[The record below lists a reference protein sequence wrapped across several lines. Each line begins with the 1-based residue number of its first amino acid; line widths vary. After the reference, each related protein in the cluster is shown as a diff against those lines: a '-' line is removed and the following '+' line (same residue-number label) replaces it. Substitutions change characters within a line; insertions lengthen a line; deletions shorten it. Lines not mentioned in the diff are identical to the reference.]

1 MSFSF
6 RGLFQRGTGSSE
18 PGQGAH
24 QHFAGSH
31 PQRAIGSAPSS
42 LSSMQASPSLQ
53 FSAGASPFQAGG
65 SPLFKTAGHEP
76 ISAPPINSA
85 MGMSPFSVTGAT
97 PTNAPLTVG
106 DVIHQLPAEVVRMG
120 ALPAE
125 QPLSLPPALLENV
138 LRSGQ
143 AALPVFELYRV
154 CPALFQVPISPQDPR
169 MVALPAS
176 KLPGLIAQAREG
188 HTGGAAPAPFSL
200 APPTGQQ
207 APGMPLSQ
215 GAGANGSPFG
225 MPQQSAVPANG
236 SPFGMPLQP
245 AAAAP
250 MPASGSP
257 FSLGG
262 NANGSPFGMPLQQA
276 DAAPMPASGSPFQLG
291 GNANGSPFGMPQQ
304 QADAAPMP
312 ASGSPFSLRGN
323 ANGSPFGM
331 PQQQADAAPMPASGS
346 PFSLGG
352 NANGSPFGMP
362 QQQADAAP
370 MPASGSPFGMPQQQA
385 NGSPFGMP
393 QQTAMPQASSGNPF
407 AVAPQEQRPAMV
419 PVAAAAPQ
427 TSISVLFTPQ
437 SEQRASTPSDMA
449 AATAPGMPFGSP
461 FVSAMQEAAPQ
472 PPAPA
477 PQTFAPP
484 AWAAAPAPAPSHAP
498 ATSGM
503 VKLGLATVLSGY
515 SVEELGFNPATLPAW
530 IATNVPASMLHEQM
544 SSGNIVLE
552 LGMILDGIS
561 DIGFRNTLTTVK
573 RDFKIKLPQ
582 NEVFHAL
589 TNMPAAALAPAVA
602 AFGASP
608 AAAQVRMTV
617 QPHEAQQ
624 PQGVFAAAMGS
635 TVEMS
640 APTSAP
646 AGSPLTPMFGAALNP
661 FAQNQP
667 TTSPAATPMFAPA
680 QSVGDP
686 APFSF
691 NPPAGF
697 PMQGSSAAPPMQ
709 PTFVPAQAADGPQPF
724 SYSQAT
730 PAEPTMR
737 PTSPRAVPLFPT
749 AQPPR
754 ASMPST
760 PLQPLV
766 TAFQPF
772 GSQPP
777 AAAELAHAQPSASLA
792 GAIKPFDPFASPATG
807 PLPGKSPMEFGFSS
821 AELLGHVPA
830 AQQPSAAFAPAPE
843 SRPAASLFAPPAAFQ
858 PPPSFAPELEE
869 IPSFAHAAQAPQPAS
884 RGLFSAQPVSKP
896 LFAAP
901 EPPAARPEPQYAPA
915 PAPAPQ
921 GVAATTA
928 AVKHSFL
935 NLAPMDTQSD
945 QLLLRAL
952 LGTEEKLTAPRV
964 VELLAMQH
972 GLSACVCLHGSRV
985 ISHADAS
992 KPDATEF
999 QRQAS
1004 DIARQVRGLAP
1015 LIGIEG
1021 AETFTLNAGGRLL
1034 TFCFPGET
1042 IIGVLHDDEPST
1054 GMRDK
1059 ITLIARELSRMLG

>member
-1 MSFSF
+1 
-6 RGLFQRGTGSSE
+6 
-18 PGQGAH
+18 
-24 QHFAGSH
+24 
-31 PQRAIGSAPSS
+31 
-42 LSSMQASPSLQ
+42 
-53 FSAGASPFQAGG
+53 
-65 SPLFKTAGHEP
+65 
-76 ISAPPINSA
+76 
-85 MGMSPFSVTGAT
+85 
-97 PTNAPLTVG
+97 
-106 DVIHQLPAEVVRMG
+106 
-120 ALPAE
+120 
-125 QPLSLPPALLENV
+125 
-138 LRSGQ
+138 
-143 AALPVFELYRV
+143 
-154 CPALFQVPISPQDPR
+154 
-169 MVALPAS
+169 
-176 KLPGLIAQAREG
+176 
-188 HTGGAAPAPFSL
+188 
-200 APPTGQQ
+200 
-207 APGMPLSQ
+207 
-215 GAGANGSPFG
+215 
-225 MPQQSAVPANG
+225 
-236 SPFGMPLQP
+236 
-245 AAAAP
+245 
-250 MPASGSP
+250 
-257 FSLGG
+257 
-262 NANGSPFGMPLQQA
+262 
-276 DAAPMPASGSPFQLG
+276 
-291 GNANGSPFGMPQQ
+291 
-304 QADAAPMP
+304 
-312 ASGSPFSLRGN
+312 
-323 ANGSPFGM
+323 
-331 PQQQADAAPMPASGS
+331 
-346 PFSLGG
+346 
-352 NANGSPFGMP
+352 
-362 QQQADAAP
+362 
-370 MPASGSPFGMPQQQA
+370 
-385 NGSPFGMP
+385 
-393 QQTAMPQASSGNPF
+393 
-407 AVAPQEQRPAMV
+407 
-419 PVAAAAPQ
+419 
-427 TSISVLFTPQ
+427 
-437 SEQRASTPSDMA
+437 
-449 AATAPGMPFGSP
+449 
-461 FVSAMQEAAPQ
+461 
-472 PPAPA
+472 
-477 PQTFAPP
+477 
-484 AWAAAPAPAPSHAP
+484 
-498 ATSGM
+498 M

-635 TVEMS
+635 PVEMS

-691 NPPAGF
+691 NSPAGF
-697 PMQGSSAAPPMQ
+697 PTQGSSAAPPMQ

-869 IPSFAHAAQAPQPAS
+869 IPSFAHTAQAPQPAS
-884 RGLFSAQPVSKP
+884 RGLFSPQPVSKP